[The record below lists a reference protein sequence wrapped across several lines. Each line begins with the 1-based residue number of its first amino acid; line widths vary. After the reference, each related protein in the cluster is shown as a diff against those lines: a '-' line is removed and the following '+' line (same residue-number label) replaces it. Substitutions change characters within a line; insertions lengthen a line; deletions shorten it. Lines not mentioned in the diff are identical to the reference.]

1 MIRAPPRATRTY
13 TLVPY
18 CALFRSRRRGAWPV
32 LSLFPLAL
40 AMRDDGGV
48 QCAERP
54 TAWLWR
60 RLTSR
65 ISASGLLWSGSSVP
79 PSAPVQ
85 GDALVTMDSLVAKV
99 LQGIDR

>member
-1 MIRAPPRATRTY
+1 MPGR
-13 TLVPY
+13 
-18 CALFRSRRRGAWPV
+18 LFFGFLKGGGTVSVRRRGAWPV
-32 LSLFPLAL
+32 LVLFPPAL
-40 AMRDDGGV
+40 VVAQDDGGV
-48 QCAERP
+48 QCAKRP

-79 PSAPVQ
+79 PSAQVQ

-99 LQGIDR
+99 LQGIDLY